1 MGMLGQGAPRAPPA
15 PPAAA
20 AAAAAAASASPA
32 KPKVKVPKDSTPK
45 VKQGKKGGRAAEKHA
60 KVESPKKH
68 VAGPYAGATFQNSPD
83 PRELPMP
90 PIFHSPT
97 QRTRSLSG
105 AVRGMAGAG
114 GAPSN
119 FARELKGLLP
129 VPPSADS
136 LALPPGSA

>member
-1 MGMLGQGAPRAPPA
+1 MGMLGQGAPRPPPA
-15 PPAAA
+15 PPVAAA
-20 AAAAAAASASPA
+20 ATTTASPA
-32 KPKVKVPKDSTPK
+32 KPKVQVPKDSTPK

-105 AVRGMAGAG
+105 AVRGTAGAG

-119 FARELKGLLP
+119 LARELKGLLP